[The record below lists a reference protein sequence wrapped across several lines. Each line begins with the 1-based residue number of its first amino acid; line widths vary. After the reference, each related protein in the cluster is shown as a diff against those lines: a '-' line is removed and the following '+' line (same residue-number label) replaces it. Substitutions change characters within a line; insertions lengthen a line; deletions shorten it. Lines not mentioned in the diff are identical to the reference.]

1 MNEKI
6 RQNAI
11 SVFPGDKMLM
21 IGHVVLFS
29 VYYPYHCDFF

>member
-21 IGHVVLFS
+21 TGHVVLLS
-29 VYYPYHCDFF
+29 IYYSYHCDFF